1 MLVLVGIQADTFVL
15 FLFSSRLH
23 AIPGDIRIISNKF
36 GFRRSQEI

>member
-1 MLVLVGIQADTFVL
+1 MLVLLGIQTDTSVI

-23 AIPGDIRIISNKF
+23 AIPGDIWIISNKF